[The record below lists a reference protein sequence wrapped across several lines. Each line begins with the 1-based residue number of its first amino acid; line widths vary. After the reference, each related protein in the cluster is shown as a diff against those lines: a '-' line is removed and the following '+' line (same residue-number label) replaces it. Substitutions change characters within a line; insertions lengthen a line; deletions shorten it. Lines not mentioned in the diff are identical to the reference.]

1 MNITNIMK
9 TIAYFKLMVLC
20 FTFALSQSCSQNDDF
35 FLLDGS
41 GHSLSEYRGQW
52 LIVNFWAE
60 WCAPC
65 REEVPQLNQLF
76 RNAQELN
83 LTIIGIS
90 YDALE
95 NKQIERIVNQ
105 WGMEYPVVASDPM
118 PVLPFRLPKSLP
130 SNYILNPEGE
140 LVMRLSGKQSV
151 QSLTKLLN
159 SLKKENLQSH

>member
-1 MNITNIMK
+1 M
-9 TIAYFKLMVLC
+9 
-20 FTFALSQSCSQNDDF
+20 LSQSCSQKDDF

-41 GHSLSEYRGQW
+41 GHDLVEYRGQW
-52 LIVNFWAE
+52 LIINFWAE

-65 REEVPQLNQLF
+65 REEVPELNQLF
-76 RNAQELN
+76 RIAPTLN

-95 NKQIERIVNQ
+95 NKEIDRIVNQ
-105 WGMEYPVVASDPM
+105 WGIEYPVVASAPM

-130 SNYILNPEGE
+130 GNYILNPDGE

-151 QSLTKLLN
+151 QSLTKLLK
-159 SLKKENLQSH
+159 SLRKENLQSH